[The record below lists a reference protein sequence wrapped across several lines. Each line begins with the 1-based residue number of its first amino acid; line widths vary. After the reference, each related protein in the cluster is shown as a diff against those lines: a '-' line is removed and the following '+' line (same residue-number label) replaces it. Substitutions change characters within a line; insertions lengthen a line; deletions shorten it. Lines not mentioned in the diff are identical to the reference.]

1 VVALRVGLVGAGPWA
16 TMFHAP
22 MVASNVNADLVAVW
36 ARRPEAAQKLASMH
50 GAKAVSSYEALLD
63 ECDAVVYAVPPDVQA
78 LLVPAAA
85 RAGKALLL
93 EKPLGLDLAQ
103 AQAVADAVQS
113 AGVVNQLMLTNRYV
127 DDVRAFLAKSATR
140 KPIGAVASFISGS
153 CLAGAPFATPW
164 RVQMGAILDLGPHVL
179 DLIDAAVGPIA
190 EISAAGDPRRWV
202 ALTVKHENGAI
213 SQAAL
218 SLNTPKV
225 GAVAG
230 LRVFTEDGD
239 IAVEFM
245 AGEPDP
251 DTPRTILNEFV
262 AAVQAGKPH
271 ELDVVRGL
279 YLQQL
284 LDRATR
290 SLNA

>member
-1 VVALRVGLVGAGPWA
+1 MAALRVGLVGAGPWA

-22 MVASNVNADLVAVW
+22 MISAGANAELVAVW
-36 ARRPEAAQKLASMH
+36 ARRSEAAQLLASAH
-50 GAKAVSSYEALLD
+50 GANAVPSYEALLQ
-63 ECDAVVYAVPPDVQA
+63 ECDAVVFAVPPDVQA
-78 LLVPAAA
+78 QLVPAAA

-93 EKPLGLDLAQ
+93 EKPLGLNLAQ

-113 AGVVNQLMLTNRYV
+113 AGVVNQLMLTNRYI
-127 DDVRAFLAKSATR
+127 DDVRAFLAEAAT
-140 KPIGAVASFISGS
+140 KQPIGAVASFISDG
-153 CLAGAPFATPW
+153 CLAGGKFATPW
-164 RVQMGAILDLGPHVL
+164 RVEMGAILDLGPHVF

-190 EISAAGDPRRWV
+190 EVSAVGDPRRWV
-202 ALTVKHENGAI
+202 AVTFKHENGAI

-218 SLNTPKV
+218 SLNTPEV

-239 IAVEFM
+239 VEVEFM

-251 DTPRTILNEFV
+251 TTPRTILDELV

-279 YLQQL
+279 YLQRL
-284 LDRATR
+284 LDQATR
-290 SLNA
+290 SLNG